1 MSRNDNSRASSCAAS
16 RLETILVGSALDDGS
31 DAVVRVALQ
40 AARAAGASLHV
51 VHAVEIET
59 AEMVVD
65 PMWLTGE
72 LIAEVTEERR
82 RKLAAQLAQLG
93 AGAEVARTSVV
104 RGEAY
109 RVLLD
114 AAQACRAGLV
124 VVGAARS
131 TGTFGRLFGSTADR
145 LLRQAAW
152 PVLVVRGELAL
163 PPARVLAPVD
173 FEPLDVDA
181 LLCGLRLLRQ
191 TGGGGAAK
199 LTALHVIDP
208 AACPTPRHR
217 QPSPADLDAAEAAAR
232 AALASVA
239 AGCRALEPVAVEPAL
254 RYGDPSTQILAA
266 AEEAG
271 ADLLLMGT
279 HSRRP
284 LDRLLLGS
292 VAAQV
297 VRQAPCSVLAV
308 PPDAALGAA
317 LAEAVVAGTE
327 PAFSSA
333 SDLVAAG

>member
-1 MSRNDNSRASSCAAS
+1 MPRNDKPDASSGAAT
-16 RLETILVGSALDDGS
+16 RLETILVGSALDDAS
-31 DAVVRVALQ
+31 DAVVRIAMQ
-40 AARAAGASLHV
+40 AARAAGARLHV
-51 VHAVEIET
+51 VHAVEIEP
-59 AEMVVD
+59 AEMVID

-82 RKLAAQLAQLG
+82 RKLAAQLARLG

-109 RVLLD
+109 RALLD
-114 AAQACRAGLV
+114 AAQVCEADLV

-131 TGTFGRLFGSTADR
+131 GGTFGRLLGSTADH
-145 LLRQAAW
+145 LLRKAAW
-152 PVLVVRGELAL
+152 PLLVVRGELVL

-173 FEPLDVDA
+173 FEPLAVDA

-191 TGGGGAAK
+191 TGGGAPAK
-199 LTALHVIDP
+199 LTALHVLDLGARP
-208 AACPTPRHR
+208 ARRHR
-217 QPSPADLDAAEAAAR
+217 QVSPAELDAAEDAAQ
-232 AALASVA
+232 AAMASVA
-239 AGCRALEPVAVEPAL
+239 AGCRALESVAVEPAL

-266 AEEAG
+266 AEETG

-297 VRQAPCSVLAV
+297 VRQARCSVLAV
-308 PPDAALGAA
+308 PPEAALGAA
-317 LAEAVVAGTE
+317 MAEAVVAATE

-333 SDLVAAG
+333 SPVG

>member
-1 MSRNDNSRASSCAAS
+1 MFRNDKPYASSCAAT

-51 VHAVEIET
+51 VHAVEIEP
-59 AEMVVD
+59 AAMVID

-72 LIAEVTEERR
+72 LVAEVTEERR
-82 RKLAAQLAQLG
+82 RKLAAQLARLG
-93 AGAEVARTSVV
+93 AGAEVAQTSVV

-109 RVLLD
+109 RALLD
-114 AAQACRAGLV
+114 AAQACGAELV

-145 LLRQAAW
+145 LLRKASW

-173 FEPLDVDA
+173 FEPLAVDA
-181 LLCGLRLLRQ
+181 LLCGLSLLRQ
-191 TGGGGAAK
+191 TGSGAPVK
-199 LTALHVIDP
+199 LTALHVLDLGARP
-208 AACPTPRHR
+208 VPRQR
-217 QPSPADLDAAEAAAR
+217 QVSPAELDAAEDAAR

-254 RYGDPSTQILAA
+254 RYGDPSTQIIAA
-266 AEEAG
+266 AEETG

-308 PPDAALGAA
+308 PPEAALGAA
-317 LAEAVVAGTE
+317 MAEAVVAGTE